1 MNSQFGLDACSSSHR
16 RSRCFPH
23 TREREASTRHPAAE
37 QDAEKGGAEVP
48 ARASSVERD
57 HGGIIGG
64 RRVVPYRTTF
74 NDWMGLRLQDTAK
87 QRLVERGV
95 YLPTGCF
102 SRGFTWRLTFSSRPE
117 PTEMSRTGTPARSSR
132 RAREPRASTGRSSH
146 SPAAVGGGPHP
157 GKPSQD

>member
-64 RRVVPYRTTF
+64 RRGVPYPTTIH
-74 NDWMGLRLQDTAK
+74 DWVGVRPPENAK
-87 QRLVERGV
+87 HKALEGGSLPPSGWFFPCFILGAHV
-95 YLPTGCF
+95 Y
-102 SRGFTWRLTFSSRPE
+102 
-117 PTEMSRTGTPARSSR
+117 
-132 RAREPRASTGRSSH
+132 
-146 SPAAVGGGPHP
+146 SPAQSPC
-157 GKPSQD
+157 PSS